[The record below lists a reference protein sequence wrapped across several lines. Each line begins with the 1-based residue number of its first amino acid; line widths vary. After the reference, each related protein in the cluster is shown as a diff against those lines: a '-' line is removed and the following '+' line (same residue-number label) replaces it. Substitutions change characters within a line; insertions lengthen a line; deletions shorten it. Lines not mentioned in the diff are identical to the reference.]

1 MMNYKIK
8 IVQQRLKS
16 MQIFLLGYHYSNNIS
31 QLDKCS
37 HITHMMPSK
46 TATTDITFRGRQQ
59 KNQQQQKARQGAVT
73 VVGMNALDHH
83 IERLEAKLSFLIRSY
98 DAPHTDL
105 LYQYDKKIATV
116 KQEINDAMEQR
127 RC

>member
-1 MMNYKIK
+1 
-8 IVQQRLKS
+8 
-16 MQIFLLGYHYSNNIS
+16 
-31 QLDKCS
+31 
-37 HITHMMPSK
+37 MMPLK
-46 TATTDITFRGRQQ
+46 RATTTITFRGRQQ
-59 KNQQQQKARQGAVT
+59 KDQQQQKTRQGDVT
-73 VVGMNALDHH
+73 VVGMNALDRH

-98 DAPHTDL
+98 DASHTDL

>member
-1 MMNYKIK
+1 
-8 IVQQRLKS
+8 
-16 MQIFLLGYHYSNNIS
+16 
-31 QLDKCS
+31 
-37 HITHMMPSK
+37 MMPLK
-46 TATTDITFRGRQQ
+46 TATTSITFRGLQQ
-59 KNQQQQKARQGAVT
+59 KNQQQQKTKQGNVT
-73 VVGMNALDHH
+73 VVGMKALDRH

-98 DAPHTDL
+98 DASRTDL